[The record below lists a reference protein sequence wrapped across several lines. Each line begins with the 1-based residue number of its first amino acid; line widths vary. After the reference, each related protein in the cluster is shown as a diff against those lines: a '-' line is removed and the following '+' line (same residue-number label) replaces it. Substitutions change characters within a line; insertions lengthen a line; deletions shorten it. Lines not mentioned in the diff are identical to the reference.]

1 MSTTAAIFPG
11 QGVPTAG
18 LRAIV
23 EAGDPALL
31 RQAESSLGGD
41 IFARADESTRYAQPA
56 IFCADLA
63 LWGRKRKDLDGATPL
78 AFSGHSLGE
87 LPALVAAGCL
97 EPKAGLWL
105 AAERGRITAEVARET
120 DGAMLALL
128 GFNVEGAT
136 QLAAEHGV
144 YVSNDNCPGQVVLS
158 GPRKDLEAAQRHA
171 HRKGRRAKMLNV
183 EGAFH
188 SPLMEPAVAPF
199 RARLAKVGF
208 APPSGSV
215 FSGISA
221 GRFNDIPAQL
231 AAALTEPV
239 RWSDTVRALRASGV
253 ESFLECGP
261 GRVLTTLIKRIVN
274 DQEQET
280 RL

>member
-1 MSTTAAIFPG
+1 VSATAAIFPG
-11 QGVPTAG
+11 QGVPTAE

-23 EAGDPALL
+23 EASDPALL
-31 RQAESSLGGD
+31 RHAESSLGSD
-41 IFARADESTRYAQPA
+41 VFARAGESTRYAQPA

-63 LWGRKRKDLDGATPL
+63 LWRRKRKDLDGATPI

-97 EPKAGLWL
+97 APSAGLWL

-128 GFNVEGAT
+128 GFDIESAT
-136 QLAAEHGV
+136 RLAAEHEV

-158 GPRKDLEAAQRHA
+158 GSRKDLETAQRSA
-171 HRKGRRAKMLNV
+171 VGKGRQATMLNV

-188 SPLMEPAVAPF
+188 CPLMAPAVAPF
-199 RARLAKVGF
+199 RASLAEVDF
-208 APPSGSV
+208 APPGNSV
-215 FSGISA
+215 FSGITA
-221 GRFNDIPAQL
+221 GRFDDVPAQL

-261 GRVLTTLIKRIVN
+261 GRVLTRLIKRIVN

-280 RL
+280 KP